1 MKVVMKAAQLVAK
14 EAASSVQKM
23 DSNWVD
29 MKAWTKVDMME
40 QQMERWKASL
50 RAALKD
56 CLKVERT
63 GVRTVDKSVIRLK

>member
-1 MKVVMKAAQLVAK
+1 
-14 EAASSVQKM
+14 M

-29 MKAWTKVDMME
+29 MKALTKVEMME

-63 GVRTVDKSVIRLK
+63 GALTVDKSVIRLK